1 MTDQF
6 SFKKVFAAACMGML
20 MFGIIMITLGSILP
34 SLVEKFQLN
43 EFDAGALT
51 SVLPLGILLGSLLFG
66 PIVDRHSYKHLLVV
80 CSLIIIAGMEGI
92 AYTDSLFM
100 LHGSLLVI
108 GIGGGAINGGTN
120 ALVADIS
127 GSGAKRRSANLS
139 FLGVFF
145 GFGALGMP
153 LLLAVLSQDFSYFH
167 IISVIGLLLL
177 LPVIY
182 FFTITFPQAKQKH
195 SVPIARSFQLVKDT
209 NLVLLGLV
217 LFFQSGIE
225 GIVNNWSTLYLIN
238 ESNFIQDN
246 ALFALSIFVLSLTL
260 TRIWLTF
267 LLNHV
272 RSYRV
277 LIISVISTITG
288 ILIIMVTSVPNREII
303 GLALLGAG
311 LAAGFPVILSY
322 VGALYP
328 HLSGTAFS
336 LVLVIA
342 LVGNI
347 LFNLAMGLVSNSYGI
362 GVYPPL
368 VLLCITGMA
377 ATLMVTLKRISKD
390 TYI

>member
-1 MTDQF
+1 MTDLF

-20 MFGIIMITLGSILP
+20 MFGIVMITLGSILP
-34 SLVEKFQLN
+34 SLVEKFQLD
-43 EFDAGALT
+43 EVDAGALT
-51 SVLPLGILLGSLLFG
+51 SLLPLGILVGSLLFG
-66 PIVDRHSYKHLLVV
+66 PIVDRHSYKYLLVV
-80 CSLIIIAGMEGI
+80 CSLMIIAGMEGI
-92 AYTDSLFM
+92 AFTDSLFL

-127 GSGAKRRSANLS
+127 VSGANRRGANLS

-145 GFGALGMP
+145 GVGALGMP
-153 LLLAVLSQDFSYFH
+153 LLLAVLSKYYTYFQ

-177 LPVIY
+177 LPVVY
-182 FFTITFPQAKQKH
+182 FAVISFPLAKQKY
-195 SVPIARSFQLVKDT
+195 SVPLTSSFKLVKDV

-225 GIVNNWSTLYLIN
+225 GIVNNWSTLFLVN
-238 ESNFIQDN
+238 EGNFIQDN

-260 TRIWLTF
+260 TRILLSV

-272 RSYRV
+272 RSYQA
-277 LIISVISTITG
+277 LIISVVSAVTG
-288 ILIIMVTSVPNREII
+288 VFLIMVTSIPDREII
-303 GLALLGAG
+303 GLVLLGAG
-311 LAAGFPVILSY
+311 LAAGFPVVLSY

-342 LVGNI
+342 LGGNI
-347 LFNLAMGLVSNSYGI
+347 LFNLAMGFASNLYGI
-362 GVYPPL
+362 RVYPLL

-377 ATLMVTLKRISKD
+377 ATLVVALKRISKN